1 VVGLR
6 NAVEGKC
13 QPRRGLTDES
23 ETTLVRW
30 TVYRIQLMLHVG
42 YEDTPGESPDRQHS
56 TTDARLPRLRFS
68 EAASRP

>member
-1 VVGLR
+1 MPAKKG
-6 NAVEGKC
+6 
-13 QPRRGLTDES
+13 TDDES

-30 TVYRIQLMLHVG
+30 TVYRIQLKLHVG